1 MQYEDSS
8 IERKKF
14 MKLIIMAFVTLCV
27 MTGCSLFTNKPILPP
42 KEVVVPSKEVVLPEK
57 EIPVEK
63 VDEQAPTS

>member
-1 MQYEDSS
+1 MQDEDSS

-27 MTGCSLFTNKPILPP
+27 MTGCSLFTNKPILPT
-42 KEVVVPSKEVVLPEK
+42 KEVVVPPKEIVVPEK

-63 VDEQAPTS
+63 TDEPASIS